1 MVSDNGLPV
10 DYKLLQEKYNLQGY
24 DYMRIKLCLEIAR
37 VNCFCH
43 DKKYDEW
50 VEYVHCSSDHM
61 MYSRESKDVVDLTAL
76 YRKYKASIP
85 SEQERWLSG
94 E

>member
-1 MVSDNGLPV
+1 MKD
-10 DYKLLQEKYNLQGY
+10 LLGNT
-24 DYMRIKLCLEIAR
+24 IKLGDRVLLSLINSDTLEIAR
-37 VNCFCH
+37 VNCFCR

-50 VEYVHCSSDHM
+50 VEYVHCSSDHI
-61 MYSRESKDVVDLTAL
+61 MYNRESKDVVDLTAL

-85 SEQERWLSG
+85 SEQERWLNG